1 MEPDPVLVSNT
12 KGWLLLAKEDLDN
25 AQHDLV
31 ATPPFVRD
39 ALFHCQQG
47 VEKAMKALLTW
58 HDSAFRKTH
67 NLEELGELCVTT
79 DASLAAA
86 IEEVTHLSEYAVR
99 FRYPGAPWE
108 PTMQEALESL
118 QLARSFLD
126 GIRMRLPSQI
136 ASFEQKDTSR
146 SVDHTPAN

>member
-12 KGWLLLAKEDLDN
+12 KGWLLFAKEDLDN

-58 HDSAFRKTH
+58 HDAAFRKTH
-67 NLEELGELCVTT
+67 NLEELGELCVTIDGT
-79 DASLAAA
+79 LAAA
-86 IEEVTHLSEYAVR
+86 IEEVAPLSEYASR

-108 PTMQEALESL
+108 PTTQEARESL
-118 QLARSFLD
+118 QVARSFLD
-126 GIRMRLPSQI
+126 GILKRLPSQI
-136 ASFEQKDTSR
+136 ASLRT
-146 SVDHTPAN
+146 